1 MFRVF
6 IICFAVVGLP
16 ILVTAAPIPKDAP
29 RELDRK
35 NMRDNT
41 PHIYVSA
48 NGQRQDASK
57 EQHPYDFIDVGNKR
71 YYGGCILHPV
81 DHDKYSPLPVGL
93 EREYMEGQENDI
105 KPLPP
110 GEERRVVF
118 AAYPKNGV
126 ASEAMSHKG
135 PMIWRVLLRRGLVN
149 YKGKDLSVCAVIGV
163 DFSASDILS
172 R

>member
-1 MFRVF
+1 
-6 IICFAVVGLP
+6 
-16 ILVTAAPIPKDAP
+16 
-29 RELDRK
+29 
-35 NMRDNT
+35 MRDNT
-41 PHIYVSA
+41 PRIYVTVNA
-48 NGQRQDASK
+48 KREDVSK

-81 DHDKYSPLPVGL
+81 DHDKYNPLPVGL
-93 EREYMEGQENDI
+93 EREYMEGQENDF

-126 ASEAMSHKG
+126 ANDAMGHKG
-135 PMIWRVLLRRGLVN
+135 PMIWRILLRRGLVN

-163 DFSASDILS
+163 EFSASDIVS